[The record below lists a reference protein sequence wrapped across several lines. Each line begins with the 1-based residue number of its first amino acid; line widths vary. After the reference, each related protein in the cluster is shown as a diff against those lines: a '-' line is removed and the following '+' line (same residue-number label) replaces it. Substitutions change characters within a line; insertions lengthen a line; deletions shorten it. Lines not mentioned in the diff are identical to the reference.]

1 MNRQTGRI
9 EGQLPPSVTAEEVIR
24 GVDLR
29 GRRAIVTGGAS
40 GIGQAIA
47 GALVGAGAQVVI
59 AGRNTQAGDD
69 AANRINAAAGADL
82 ATADLLDLGSLESV
96 RDFARRRAGEP
107 LDLLINNAG
116 VMACPLG
123 WTIDGFETHMGVNHL
138 GHFLLASLLTP
149 SLRRGVRPRVVALSS
164 AGHRFSDIVFDDLH
178 YRARDYDA
186 IEAYGQSKSANALFA
201 VGFDKRFKSEG
212 IRAFSVDPGGV
223 ATSLIRHMT
232 DELYQRMGAVPVDRR
247 PPGSLKRPEQG
258 AATAVWA
265 AVAPELDEAGG
276 LYLQDCAEAPLFGPE
291 QPRGVMPHAIDEA
304 RAERLWTVS
313 GSEVRL

>member
-123 WTIDGFETHMGVNHL
+123 WTIASQAGLPYGFVAGRPGSDGGYEFPLPIIHAAL
-138 GHFLLASLLTP
+138 GQMLLATTD
-149 SLRRGVRPRVVALSS
+149 RAL
-164 AGHRFSDIVFDDLH
+164 
-178 YRARDYDA
+178 
-186 IEAYGQSKSANALFA
+186 
-201 VGFDKRFKSEG
+201 
-212 IRAFSVDPGGV
+212 
-223 ATSLIRHMT
+223 
-232 DELYQRMGAVPVDRR
+232 GA
-247 PPGSLKRPEQG
+247 
-258 AATAVWA
+258 
-265 AVAPELDEAGG
+265 
-276 LYLQDCAEAPLFGPE
+276 
-291 QPRGVMPHAIDEA
+291 
-304 RAERLWTVS
+304 
-313 GSEVRL
+313 